1 MIVETSAIVAMVR
14 GEPEREGFRTAIV
27 EAPIAR
33 MSAASYLE
41 ASIVVDARGDRELS
55 SMFDQLIE
63 DLGIVVEPVTR
74 VQADIAR
81 DAYRR
86 YGRGSG
92 HPAGLNFGDCFGYAL
107 AKDSGH
113 DLLFKGSDFVHTD
126 VPAAIT
132 PARE

>member
-1 MIVETSAIVAMVR
+1 VIVETSAIIAMVW
-14 GEPEREGFRTAIV
+14 GEPERERFRTAIV
-27 EAPIAR
+27 EASTAR

-63 DLGIVVEPVTR
+63 NLDIVVEPVTR

-107 AKDSGH
+107 AKVSGQQ
-113 DLLFKGSDFVHTD
+113 LLFKGSDFVHTD
-126 VPAAIT
+126 VQAAVA
-132 PARE
+132 PVE